1 MTIYSSLCKV
11 SVHTATYIKS
21 GIGTLA
27 LCLLLFSCDPKQRES
42 TSPAN
47 VSLAEQDIRSW
58 VKADLECEEVRGA
71 DEEDPQAIVYLSQV
85 ESRHLIDTVYTCSV
99 IAPEMYRNYDIP
111 RHALSASGGWWAGR
125 GNFYYTLQEGDSLVV
140 MHAVREPQDSLDFQ
154 YSVRHRFPVLLPA
167 E

>member
-1 MTIYSSLCKV
+1 M
-11 SVHTATYIKS
+11 
-21 GIGTLA
+21 
-27 LCLLLFSCDPKQRES
+27 
-42 TSPAN
+42 PAN
-47 VSLAEQDIRSW
+47 ASLPEQDIRSW

-71 DEEDPQAIVYLSQV
+71 DEDDPQAIVYLHQM
-85 ESRHLIDTVYTCSV
+85 ESRRLVDTVYTCSV

-111 RHALSASGGWWAGR
+111 RYALSASGGWWAGR

-154 YSVRHRFPVLLPA
+154 YSVRHRFPILLPA